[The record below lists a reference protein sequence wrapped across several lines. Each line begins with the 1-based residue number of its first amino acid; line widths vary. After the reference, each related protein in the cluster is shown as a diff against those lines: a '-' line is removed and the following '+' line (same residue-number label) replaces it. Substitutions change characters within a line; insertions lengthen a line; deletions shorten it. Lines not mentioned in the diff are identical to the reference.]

1 MTTQRGRWPQAG
13 GQFSPGVTVENLHRM
28 ELGNRRLSHELSA
41 FTGESEAGVSSQRG
55 DRDDATESRLVLGS
69 LIL

>member
-1 MTTQRGRWPQAG
+1 
-13 GQFSPGVTVENLHRM
+13 M

-41 FTGESEAGVSSQRG
+41 FTGGSEAGVSSQRG